1 VAATCTLG
9 LLSDIHY
16 ASAAEQARGD
26 DYEYRGLKNPLLR
39 RLLRLHRHYIWLRAP
54 LRQNHLLD
62 RFLERVGEVDY
73 VVANGDFAC
82 DTLALGLSDDASFQ
96 SASECLGRLRARFD
110 GRVLSTFGDHE
121 LGKINLAGN
130 AGGMRL
136 ASYRRATEEL
146 GLKPFWR
153 LDLDRYCLIGITS
166 TLVALP
172 LFAKDMLPEEKPE
185 WERLAA
191 QHREEIRAAFASL
204 AAPRRVLL
212 FCHDPTALPF
222 LWRDEVVQART
233 PLIEQ
238 TIIGHLHTPL
248 VFRQARLLA
257 GMPVIRFLG
266 HTPRRMSHALSQA
279 RYWRPFHVR
288 LCPALAGVELLKD
301 GGFFRV
307 QLDLAGET
315 PARFEF
321 ERIPRP

>member
-62 RFLERVGEVDY
+62 RFLERSGRWTTSWPTATSPATPGARPERRR
-73 VVANGDFAC
+73 
-82 DTLALGLSDDASFQ
+82 LLSKRQ
-96 SASECLGRLRARFD
+96 
-110 GRVLSTFGDHE
+110 RVLGTPPRAVRRAGAVH
-121 LGKINLAGN
+121 LRRPRAGKNQPRGN

-172 LFAKDMLPEEKPE
+172 LFAKDMLPEES
-185 WERLAA
+185 RSGN
-191 QHREEIRAAFASL
+191 ASPPSTARKSGPPSPASPPPASPAVL
-204 AAPRRVLL
+204 PRPDR
-212 FCHDPTALPF
+212 PALP
-222 LWRDEVVQART
+222 LAR
-233 PLIEQ
+233 
-238 TIIGHLHTPL
+238 
-248 VFRQARLLA
+248 
-257 GMPVIRFLG
+257 
-266 HTPRRMSHALSQA
+266 
-279 RYWRPFHVR
+279 
-288 LCPALAGVELLKD
+288 
-301 GGFFRV
+301 
-307 QLDLAGET
+307 
-315 PARFEF
+315 
-321 ERIPRP
+321 